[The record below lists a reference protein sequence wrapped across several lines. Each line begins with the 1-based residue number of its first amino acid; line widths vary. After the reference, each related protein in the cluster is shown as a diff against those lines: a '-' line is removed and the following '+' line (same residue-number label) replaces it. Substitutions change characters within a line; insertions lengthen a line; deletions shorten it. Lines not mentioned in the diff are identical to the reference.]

1 MSEITEQYDAYP
13 YPERDPDDER
23 RRLVTGSPSDL
34 REIEHFLFAGRR
46 DWSRP
51 FRVLVAGGGTGDG
64 LVQIAQQLAW
74 AGRSAEITYLDLST
88 AAREIAERRA
98 GIRGL
103 DGIRFETGD
112 LREAARLGPF
122 DYIDCCGVLHHLLEP
137 QEGFDA
143 LAAALDPV
151 GGIGL
156 MVYAPHGRSGVYPL
170 QEAFRTLLAGLPP
183 AERLARARE
192 ILARV
197 PEGHPFRRNP
207 HLVDHAASDAGF
219 YDLLLHS
226 CDRAFAI
233 EELDAHLSR
242 AGLGLVSPARPA
254 LYDPAR
260 FLPEGVALPE
270 DLPLAARMGL
280 AERLS
285 GTLKTHIV
293 YAAPE
298 ARAGRAMARGSDS
311 ALVPHLRGAAPEK
324 LAAHVA
330 AKGEVAAQGAGTRIS
345 EPLPRACA
353 PLLAR
358 IDGRRS
364 VADIVAAA
372 GGDTLA
378 ALGHWARIDR
388 ALTGWGLLHYASPRQ
403 AER

>member
-1 MSEITEQYDAYP
+1 MSEIEEHYDAYP
-13 YPERDPDDER
+13 YPERDPEDER
-23 RRLVTGSPSDL
+23 RRLVSGSPSDL
-34 REIEHFLFAGRR
+34 REVEHFLFAGRR

-64 LVQIAQQLAW
+64 LVQIAQHLAW
-74 AGRSAEITYLDLST
+74 AGREAEITYLDLS
-88 AAREIAERRA
+88 ARTRGIAERRA
-98 GIRGL
+98 AIRGL
-103 DGIRFETGD
+103 SGIRFETGD

-122 DYIDCCGVLHHLLEP
+122 DYIDCCGVLHHLPVP

-143 LAAALDPV
+143 LAAALDPE

-170 QEAFRTLLAGLPP
+170 QEAFRIVLAEFSP

-197 PEGHPFRRNP
+197 PDGHPFRRNP

-233 EELDAHLSR
+233 EELDAHLAG
-242 AGLGLVSPARPA
+242 AGLGLVSPAQPA

-260 FLPEGVALPE
+260 FLPHGVELPE
-270 DLPLAARMGL
+270 GLSRAARMGL

-285 GTLKTHIV
+285 GTLKTHVV
-293 YAAPE
+293 YAAHA

-330 AKGEVAAQGAGTRIS
+330 AKGEVAAQGAGTRIV

-364 VADIVAAA
+364 VAEIVRAA
-372 GGDTLA
+372 GGDALS

-388 ALTGWGLLHYASPRQ
+388 ALTRWGLLHYASPWQ
-403 AER
+403 AGR